1 MKMKIRQIL
10 LILVGLLILGV
21 ATAVEPSMSKGKD
34 LAGSDAEWIGVLESD
49 ANVAAKRAACRELVV
64 HGTAAAVPAL
74 SELLHHAKLSHMA
87 RFALEV
93 IPGDEADAALIEAL
107 NDSEGEALA
116 ALIDS
121 IGVRRIGAADTALL
135 ELLKHSDPAVV
146 QASANA
152 LGRVA
157 TDRSVAGLLS
167 AWENADSEQRS
178 QLIAGLLTGA
188 DRLQEAGRAEEAYA
202 LYLKVWETAPATEPM
217 RGGAMRGAIQ
227 TGGAQGQQL
236 LLDGLQGAD
245 AAQAKLAL
253 RNALTI
259 NTADTADALLESLS
273 EVQPQRQVLILGV
286 LADMGRVEL
295 VPAFS
300 GYALAG
306 DSAVRVAA
314 IRTLGRL
321 GGAGTAEL
329 YLQLM
334 QDSDTQVAQA
344 ATEGLSGLGTENAD
358 RVIVEGLLD
367 ADAALTATLVEVIA
381 QRRLKAE
388 LPALQALMG
397 NAHAKVRRAA
407 IKSYGELAEIEQ
419 LPVLL
424 TAIETCTD
432 KADIQALGK
441 AIAQICILA
450 NAPEGCLPLLKASE
464 AAAVPEAK
472 PMLGKVIKRIE
483 QTS

>member
-1 MKMKIRQIL
+1 MKIRQIL
-10 LILVGLLILGV
+10 LILVGLLISDI
-21 ATAVEPSMSKGKD
+21 ATAVESSMLNGKD
-34 LAGSDAEWIGVLESD
+34 LTGADAEWIGVLESD
-49 ANVAAKRAACRELVV
+49 ADVAAKRAACRELVS

-74 SELLHHAKLSHMA
+74 SELLQDAKLSHMA

-93 IPGDEADAALIEAL
+93 IPGDEANAALIDAL

-116 ALIDS
+116 ACIGS

-135 ELLKHSDPAVV
+135 ELLKHSDPALV

-178 QLIAGLLTGA
+178 LLIAGLLTSA
-188 DRLQEAGRAEEAYA
+188 DRLQEAGRPKESYA
-202 LYLKVWETAPATEPM
+202 LYVNVWETAPATEPI
-217 RGGAMRGAIQ
+217 RDGAMRGAIQ
-227 TGGAQGQQL
+227 TGGAQGRQL

-245 AAQAKLAL
+245 AAEAQLAL
-253 RNALTI
+253 RNALTL

-295 VPAFS
+295 VPALS

-306 DSAVRVAA
+306 DPAVRVAA

-321 GGAGTAEL
+321 GGAGTAAL

-334 QDSDTQVAQA
+334 QDSEAQIAQA
-344 ATEGLSGLGTENAD
+344 ATEGLSGLGTANAD
-358 RVIVEGLLD
+358 RVIVGGLLD
-367 ADAALTATLVEVIA
+367 ADAALTATLVEMIA
-381 QRRLKAE
+381 QRRLKTE
-388 LPALQALMG
+388 LPALQGLMECEDS
-397 NAHAKVRRAA
+397 KVRLAA
-407 IKSYGELAEIEQ
+407 IKSYGELADLEQ

-424 TAIETCTD
+424 KVIESRTD
-432 KADIQALGK
+432 RADIQALGK
-441 AIAQICILA
+441 AIAQVCILA
-450 NAPEGCLPLLKASE
+450 NAPEVCLPLLKASE

-483 QTS
+483 QTG